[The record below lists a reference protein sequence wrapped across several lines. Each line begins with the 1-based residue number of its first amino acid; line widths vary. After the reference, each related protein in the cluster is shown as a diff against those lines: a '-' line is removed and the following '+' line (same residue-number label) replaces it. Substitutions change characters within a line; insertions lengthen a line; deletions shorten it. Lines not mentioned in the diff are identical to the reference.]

1 MVEMDFYELRSTS
14 QNGWQNESGDLH
26 GQEKQLRIGEE
37 QVAVKWLPDI
47 GSGPDVMQ
55 RFLQEINLLCHAT
68 LRCQRVCKVHGTCI
82 KEERICI
89 VMQLYKGSVAQL
101 MAQQQGVPLPLEV
114 ALRWGIDAA
123 TALAE
128 LHREGVLVLDVK

>member
-1 MVEMDFYELRSTS
+1 MPA
-14 QNGWQNESGDLH
+14 DLTAS
-26 GQEKQLRIGEE
+26 LCL

-101 MAQQQGVPLPLEV
+101 MAQQQGELCSL
-114 ALRWGIDAA
+114 
-123 TALAE
+123 LAGRC
-128 LHREGVLVLDVK
+128 LLSLSTS

>member
-1 MVEMDFYELRSTS
+1 MPA
-14 QNGWQNESGDLH
+14 DLTAS
-26 GQEKQLRIGEE
+26 LCL

-101 MAQQQGVPLPLEV
+101 MAQQQGELCSLLAGRGCERQQLSKGVWWKLH
-114 ALRWGIDAA
+114 AA
-123 TALAE
+123 FA
-128 LHREGVLVLDVK
+128 G